1 MRLTLNPPPAVREI
15 TERLEKAGHAT
26 WAVGGAVRDAVLGA
40 AAPQRSSSS
49 DWDLTTSARPEQVR
63 ALFRRTVPIGIEHGT
78 VGVLAR
84 DGVLYEVTTFR
95 RDIETFGR
103 HAVVEFAD
111 SIDEDLSRR
120 DFTFNALAW
129 HPLREELIDPF
140 GGLEDLKSGVLRTVG
155 EPAERFAEDYL
166 RILRALRF
174 AGHFVLRIDE
184 PTWVALVAATPHL
197 ANLSAERVREELWKI
212 FTKTRHASAAL
223 KLYSSS
229 GALAVIMPEL
239 VPLRELYL
247 HGDETLDAWQESL
260 AAVDS
265 LPMTRPLLR
274 MTALLHKAGMP
285 SARTADLRGGTRFTG
300 HEPIGARKTA
310 EILRRLKLSNAEI
323 ERATE
328 LVEKQSLLPPPDA
341 PPNGLRRWLVHI
353 TPELVRDL
361 FRLRFAI
368 WRARPEAGGDRELA
382 ERWRKIHALMLTHPV
397 IETGGLAID
406 GQDLKRLG
414 LEPGPQFGEILRALL
429 DRVIDQPELNTKESL
444 LAIVRSDLL
453 S

>member
-1 MRLTLNPPPAVREI
+1 MRLTLNPPGAVREI
-15 TERLEKAGHAT
+15 TERLEKAGHSA
-26 WAVGGAVRDAVLGA
+26 WAVGGAVRDAVLGP
-40 AAPQRSSSS
+40 AAPARNLPS
-49 DWDLTTSARPEQVR
+49 DWDLATSARPEQVR
-63 ALFRRTVPIGIEHGT
+63 EIFRRTVPIGIEHGT

-140 GGLEDLKSGVLRTVG
+140 GGLEDLRSGVLRTVG
-155 EPAERFAEDYL
+155 EPTDRFAEDYL
-166 RILRALRF
+166 RVLRALRF

-197 ANLSAERVREELWKI
+197 AELSAERVREELWKI

-229 GALAVIMPEL
+229 GTLAVILPEL

-247 HGDETLDAWQESL
+247 RPGDALDAWQESL
-260 AAVDS
+260 AAVDA
-265 LPMTRPLLR
+265 LPTTRPLLR
-274 MTALLHKAGMP
+274 MTVLLHKVGMP
-285 SARTADLRGGTRFTG
+285 AARSPDLRGGVRFTG
-300 HEPIGARKTA
+300 HEPIGARKA
-310 EILRRLKLSNAEI
+310 EEILRRLKASNAEI
-323 ERATE
+323 ERATD

-341 PPNGLRRWLVHI
+341 PPSGLRRWLLHV
-353 TPELVRDL
+353 TPALVRDL
-361 FRLRFAI
+361 FRLRIAM
-368 WRARPEAGGDRELA
+368 WRAHPAGGARELA
-382 ERWRKIHALMLTHPV
+382 ERWRKVHALIIAHPV
-397 IETGGLAID
+397 IEAGGLAVD

-414 LEPGPQFGEILRALL
+414 LEPGPQFGAILRTLL
-429 DRVIDQPELNTKESL
+429 DRVIEQPELNTKESL
-444 LAIVRSDLL
+444 LAIVRDELL
-453 S
+453 T